1 MLGLLVAKNWFS
13 VAKPHSLDALA
24 SALMAVLGRQAI
36 LNAIDRGAITITP
49 FDPLRV
55 GPASVD
61 LTLANSF
68 RVFRKVH
75 EVVDVDEHT
84 DYRSFTEKV
93 DLDEGDHILIMPGE
107 TILGITQERLQ
118 LSPGLCGW
126 LEGRSRF
133 ARLGLMVHISA
144 PFMGPG
150 IDSQQVLEMSNFGPA
165 PLAVHPG
172 TPICQFIFQT
182 LEERSSTRVV
192 LPVRANRASD
202 QSWFSCATPQ
212 AIRAPPPPSG
222 GVSL

>member
-1 MLGLLVAKNWFS
+1 M
-13 VAKPHSLDALA
+13 DALV

-84 DYRSFTEKV
+84 DYRSFTDKV
-93 DLDEGDHILIMPGE
+93 VVDESDHILIMPGE
-107 TILGITQERLQ
+107 TILGITQERLR

-172 TPICQFIFQT
+172 TPICQFIFQV
-182 LEERSSTRVV
+182 LEGEERYQGRF
-192 LPVRANRASD
+192 AG
-202 QSWFSCATPQ
+202 QSQQSF
-212 AIRAPPPPSG
+212 
-222 GVSL
+222 